1 MPIIKRKIDGR
12 VSVRHNE
19 LDSLSLIVAIPTVSI
34 YSFDRHVLDI
44 LRNMLS
50 AGFGASLPDKL
61 RNQGGLIYTWSSSH
75 DTLFDT
81 GYLLFKTA
89 TNKKNAMKVVTIIIE
104 EFQRIARGELSDEKI
119 ELAKGNLIG
128 RLLSNIETGS
138 DYIRWY
144 GLQEFYSLER
154 ALHIQ
159 DQINIYKSISK
170 KDILTVAKRYFS
182 LNQIYIAACG
192 DVKQKEFE
200 KLLI

>member
-1 MPIIKRKIDGR
+1 
-12 VSVRHNE
+12 
-19 LDSLSLIVAIPTVSI
+19 
-34 YSFDRHVLDI
+34 
-44 LRNMLS
+44 
-50 AGFGASLPDKL
+50 
-61 RNQGGLIYTWSSSH
+61 
-75 DTLFDT
+75 
-81 GYLLFKTA
+81 
-89 TNKKNAMKVVTIIIE
+89 MKVVTIIIE

-154 ALHIQ
+154 VLHIQ